1 MTRRPVGLGPRLFLA
16 QGLVVVAGA
25 LTLLGVT
32 LMLAPGLFEDHLS
45 QMPEPVGAAIST
57 LRPAACCIDGVE

>member
-1 MTRRPVGLGPRLFLA
+1 MTRRPVGLRPRLFLA

-32 LMLAPGLFEDHLS
+32 LMLAPGCS
-45 QMPEPVGAAIST
+45 RT
-57 LRPAACCIDGVE
+57 T